1 MLWFSALLRSVRWA
15 RRGDVWEA
23 ADLKPQMKQEGVH
36 PDIHTFTS
44 PYKCL
49 LQGWRHA
56 DLRNRRSKPSAK
68 LYTRPSLLIGMR
80 ITLPRQT
87 TNQILMMKPSNGGD
101 DNLFLAGLHPQDE
114 PSNQVEISSSSS
126 SQRSCMSI
134 DINSTDS
141 CDMIEAPSLVLTL
154 PHPIYGV

>member
-1 MLWFSALLRSVRWA
+1 MHHSHMGCFPIIAQEEKNTSLDFCPRLL
-15 RRGDVWEA
+15 
-23 ADLKPQMKQEGVH
+23 
-36 PDIHTFTS
+36 
-44 PYKCL
+44 
-49 LQGWRHA
+49 
-56 DLRNRRSKPSAK
+56 
-68 LYTRPSLLIGMR
+68 
-80 ITLPRQT
+80 LP
-87 TNQILMMKPSNGGD
+87 
-101 DNLFLAGLHPQDE
+101 GLHPQDE